1 MSQQTVNITP
11 LPQRINTMITFYE
24 SLNDVGKAQFILT
37 IQEEDRQ
44 PFLDAY
50 QKHYNQIGVSKKHDI
65 LRPHSP

>member
-11 LPQRINTMITFYE
+11 LPQRIDTMIAFYE

-50 QKHYNQIGVSKKHDI
+50 EEHYNRVGESKAA
-65 LRPHSP
+65 